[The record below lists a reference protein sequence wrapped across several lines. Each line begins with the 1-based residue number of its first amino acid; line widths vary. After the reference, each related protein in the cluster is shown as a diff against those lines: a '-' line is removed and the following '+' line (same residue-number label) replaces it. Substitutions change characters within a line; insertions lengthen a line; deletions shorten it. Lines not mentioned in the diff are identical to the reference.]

1 MTELTA
7 LQDRVEEL
15 EMALGQSDDFLISLA
30 AHFGLHGIQAQ
41 IVAMLLERQGITHEG
56 AHAVL
61 YGRRP
66 SRSQPTMATIKG
78 HVRHCRKKLEPFGI
92 EIDRLIGLGYRL
104 TPENKQKLRHLLQQE
119 AA

>member
-15 EMALGQSDDFLISLA
+15 EMALGQSEGLRLQLA
-30 AHFGLHGIQAQ
+30 VRFGLTRKKAELLG
-41 IVAMLLERQGITHEG
+41 MLLEREVVTHEG
-56 AHAVL
+56 AHLVL
-61 YGRRP
+61 YGRQPNGGPGLRCIQQHIHAIRARL
-66 SRSQPTMATIKG
+66 SRDDVEITTLPTIG
-78 HVRHCRKKLEPFGI
+78 H
-92 EIDRLIGLGYRL
+92 RL